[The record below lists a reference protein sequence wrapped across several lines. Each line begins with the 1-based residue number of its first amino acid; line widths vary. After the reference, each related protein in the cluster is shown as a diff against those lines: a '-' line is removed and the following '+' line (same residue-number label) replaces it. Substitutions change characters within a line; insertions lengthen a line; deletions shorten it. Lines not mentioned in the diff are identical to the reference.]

1 MNQQITQA
9 LVCHLV
15 FINILTCV
23 IYGIDKQ
30 KARSR
35 QWRVPEKTLLLLAA
49 AGGSAGAWLG
59 MRMFHHKTQ
68 KWKFK
73 FGIPLMLL
81 LQLIAVILYF
91 KRVI

>member
-9 LVCHLV
+9 LVCYLV

-35 QWRVPEKTLLLLAA
+35 QWRVPEKTLLLL
-49 AGGSAGAWLG
+49 
-59 MRMFHHKTQ
+59 
-68 KWKFK
+68 
-73 FGIPLMLL
+73 